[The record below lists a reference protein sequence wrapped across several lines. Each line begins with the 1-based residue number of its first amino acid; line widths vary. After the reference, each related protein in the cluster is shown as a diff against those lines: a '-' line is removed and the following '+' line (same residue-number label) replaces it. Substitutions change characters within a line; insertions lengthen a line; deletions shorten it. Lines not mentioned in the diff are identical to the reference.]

1 MSIQIGKYAEP
12 EFIEMDP
19 KQPVQNDLEFVE
31 NTRHIDNRLIPQT
44 QELREENTITAVI
57 DNLDKDIVDTAS
69 NLTTIDFNT
78 RLTSTEIGPIVAL
91 QMLHTLRVGGAS
103 CSLIA
108 RSIKRHKVSLRGLGR
123 EEKVRI
129 IQGDREHESN
139 SSDTSLF
146 GKMKGFMGKNENG
159 KE

>member
-1 MSIQIGKYAEP
+1 MSVQIGKYKQK
-12 EFIEMDP
+12 EFIVSKKKKVSLVD
-19 KQPVQNDLEFVE
+19 DDITFV
-31 NTRHIDNRLIPQT
+31 NKTKKINNQPQT
-44 QELREENTITAVI
+44 QELQETNTITAVI
-57 DNLDKDIVDTAS
+57 DNLDKDIVDTRS

-108 RSIKRHKVSLRGLGR
+108 RSIKRHKVSINGLGR

-139 SSDTSLF
+139 TGDSSLF
-146 GKMKGFMGKNENG
+146 GKLKGFMGKNE